1 MTELFLSWTALCR
14 SGCMRAFGCGVLTIR
29 VSGMSFVSLRA
40 DVKEWRWRRAS
51 SWWRTPY
58 RKAVTSL
65 QDGHCDSFEDSKV
78 DTEKDAIGRE
88 QMTRVCAAACAL
100 YCRAWILF
108 RCLRDTL
115 VPELYVSAWV
125 VLQWLSCT
133 SVAELYLS
141 AWVVRQC
148 LNCTSVPELYFSG
161 WVVLQWLSCTSV
173 PELYVSAWI
182 VLQCLS
188 CTSVPE
194 LYFSAWVVRQ
204 CLNCTRWFK
213 YDRDKLWL
221 VYTQIVPVIFEP
233 PCTSV
238 PELYVSAW
246 VVLQCL
252 SCSPLFAL

>member
-148 LNCTSVPELYFSG
+148 LNCTSVPELYFS
-161 WVVLQWLSCTSV
+161 
-173 PELYVSAWI
+173 AWI

-194 LYFSAWVVRQ
+194 LYKVVQIWPGQTVTCLHTNRPGHIWTTLYFSAWVVRQ
-204 CLNCTRWFK
+204 CLS
-213 YDRDKLWL
+213 
-221 VYTQIVPVIFEP
+221 
-233 PCTSV
+233 CTSV
-238 PELYVSAW
+238 PEL
-246 VVLQCL
+246 
-252 SCSPLFAL
+252 